1 MFFLYIFFVLMIIT
15 SIKPQKYHFYK
26 EYAAIISFMPNLKLH
41 DIIVIYKI
49 DSKSIYTIDY
59 SPLVPDNIDVLKDLL
74 IGKNVDAHIRI
85 RKMNL
90 WDLDKWY
97 QSKPISINEVFD
109 YNLRN
114 KLLTIQNEW
123 NKKERKGMNLYNQN
137 CKHFS
142 HFIMNSLLKDSFFKE
157 RTNSNDLIKGTNL

>member
-1 MFFLYIFFVLMIIT
+1 MFFFYIFFVLMIIS

-26 EYAAIISFMPNLKLH
+26 EYAAIVSFMPNLKLH

-59 SPLVPDNIDVLKDLL
+59 SPLVPDNINVLKDLL
-74 IGKNVDAHIRI
+74 IGKNVDAYIRI
-85 RKMNL
+85 RKMNS

-97 QSKPISINEVFD
+97 QSKPISIDEVYD
-109 YNLRN
+109 YNLRK
-114 KLLTIQNEW
+114 KLLAIQNDW
-123 NKKERKGMNLYNQN
+123 NKKETGMNLYNQN

-142 HFIMNSLLKDSFFKE
+142 HFIMNSLLVDSFFKE
-157 RTNSNDLIKGTNL
+157 RSTKDYLKN